1 MKEEIRVLK
10 NHIMFIDQC
19 IVRLTVLKE
28 VGIVNRD
35 KRTKSII
42 SDEVDEYLLDEI
54 KSFPTNYDDD
64 NNTVYGITETVDE
77 YNLIGVIESLI
88 MYYAVKKK
96 EALEKIFLLS

>member
-1 MKEEIRVLK
+1 MKEEIRALK
-10 NHIMFIDQC
+10 NDIMFIDQC

-42 SDEVDEYLLDEI
+42 SDEVNEYLLDEI
-54 KSFPTNYDDD
+54 KSFAKNYDDD
-64 NNTVYGITETVDE
+64 NNTVYEITERADG
-77 YNLIGVIESLI
+77 YNLIGIIDSLI

-96 EALEKIFLLS
+96 DSLERLFLLS

>member
-1 MKEEIRVLK
+1 MKEEIRALK
-10 NHIMFIDQC
+10 NDIMFIDQC

-42 SDEVDEYLLDEI
+42 SDEVNEYLLDEI
-54 KSFPTNYDDD
+54 KSFAKNYDDD
-64 NNTVYGITETVDE
+64 NNTVYEITERADE
-77 YNLIGVIESLI
+77 YNLIGIIDSLI

-96 EALEKIFLLS
+96 DSLERLFLLS